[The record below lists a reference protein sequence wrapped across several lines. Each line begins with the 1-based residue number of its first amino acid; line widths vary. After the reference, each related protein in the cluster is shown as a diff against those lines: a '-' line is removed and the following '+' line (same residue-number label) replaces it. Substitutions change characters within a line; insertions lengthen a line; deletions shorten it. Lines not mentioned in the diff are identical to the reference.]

1 MEKLK
6 LKELP
11 SYNKG
16 DVVHYNRIEDGS
28 NYYCVVTKDFL
39 QEDNNKTFRSLET
52 VDVTTLNKINIP
64 TGRLKTLVTLVT
76 NPTIIKN
83 TKQQLLE
90 NKSELISKDISIL
103 GRARES
109 LEFIYPGLW
118 DIHINT
124 ENLSE
129 IYYDVI
135 IKFPKIEITNSKNHS
150 HIIHDLYVKWK
161 FGPGFKMIK
170 TLAGIRGS
178 LDYIENKVGYRHSHL
193 PSTSS
198 IDTQFSQF
206 CLGTGD
212 FRELHTEWTQED
224 HEFVQEEFELLLY
237 QLGAYVKWESLGGG
251 PYMRIQN
258 IAVGN
263 SSSYIN
269 THDDYKIAIEKL
281 TNFPL
286 KYNYTT
292 KRFTIDITALEKE
305 LSKIEEIY
313 KVSKTSDGQ
322 YIYGDLSLNTIREW
336 IAVANIKMSRKPLF
350 IFQEEE
356 VYQKVIKISS
366 KEKDSLLEKVVHPR
380 VCKYVSELL
389 TSSTNNYFIKKYGK

>member
-11 SYNKG
+11 SYSEG
-16 DVVHYNRIEDGS
+16 DIVRYHRVEDDS
-28 NYYCVVTKDFL
+28 MYVCVVTEDFL
-39 QEDNNKTFRSLET
+39 QEDKSRRFRALET
-52 VDVTTLNKINIP
+52 VDVNTLNKINIP
-64 TGRLKTLVTLVT
+64 TGRLKTLVTIETDPVVIKTAKKKLV
-76 NPTIIKN
+76 
-83 TKQQLLE
+83 E
-90 NKSELISKDISIL
+90 NRAKLVSKDISIL
-103 GRARES
+103 ERARES

-118 DIHINT
+118 DIHVNT
-124 ENLSE
+124 ENLNE

-150 HIIHDLYVKWK
+150 HIIHDLYVKWR
-161 FGPGFKMIK
+161 FGTGFKMIK
-170 TLAGIRGS
+170 QLQGIRGS

-193 PSTSS
+193 PGTSS
-198 IDTQFSQF
+198 TDREFSKF

-212 FRELHTEWTQED
+212 FRELHTEWAQED
-224 HEFVQEEFELLLY
+224 YEFVQEEFELLLY

-305 LSKIEEIY
+305 LSKIEGIH
-313 KVSKTSDGQ
+313 KVSKTSNGQ
-322 YIYGDLSLNTIREW
+322 YIYGDLSLDTIREW
-336 IAVANIKMSRKPLF
+336 IEAANIKMSTDPLF

-356 VYQKVIKISS
+356 VYQKVIKISP
-366 KEKDSLLEKVVHPR
+366 KEKDSLLEKVVHPG
-380 VCKYVSELL
+380 VCKHVSELL